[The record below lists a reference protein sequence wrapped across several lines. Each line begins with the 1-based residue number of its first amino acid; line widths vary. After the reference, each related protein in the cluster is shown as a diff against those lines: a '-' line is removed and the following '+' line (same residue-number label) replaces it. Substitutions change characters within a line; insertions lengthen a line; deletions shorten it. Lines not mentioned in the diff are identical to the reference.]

1 MERPPAPLDAP
12 RAIGRLEPDG
22 PWIGFD
28 QHGGAYRFIVESRGT
43 RHAAQAPADHDLL
56 LALAIAHF
64 AEAFEGAPQDLE
76 ATQAD
81 LSALVRHVMEATTD
95 ASRRALLVEALD
107 AIDDGLAGDAVA
119 SRLALARGT
128 QKDRVGSADPVELLV
143 ALAGR
148 LLRGA

>member
-1 MERPPAPLDAP
+1 MERTPAPLDAP

-28 QHGGAYRFIVESRGT
+28 QHGGGYRFIVESRGT
-43 RHAAQAPADHDLL
+43 RHVAPADPDLL

-81 LSALVRHVMEATTD
+81 LSALVRHVMDATTD
-95 ASRRALLVEALD
+95 ASRRALLTEALD

-143 ALAGR
+143 ALAGG
-148 LLRGA
+148 LLRRA